1 MLDALG
7 WSYYRAGRD
16 AKGEE
21 FLQLSVKRGDTAMA
35 YLHIA
40 QVLTDKGKFEKAL
53 GELRIAEELAQDAY
67 SRNRIEA
74 VKDDIRKKQSDSGS

>member
-1 MLDALG
+1 L
-7 WSYYRAGRD
+7 
-16 AKGEE
+16 
-21 FLQLSVKRGDTAMA
+21 A

-40 QVLTDKGKFEKAL
+40 QVLMENGKYEKAL

-67 SRNRIEA
+67 SRNRIQA